1 MLLEIIRKDG
11 ATYCKTTNHDTKFCR
26 KKLKEHSAKS
36 VTSNEG
42 HTFAF
47 KVTVEPEDC
56 EFVHDV
62 NSLLVDTGA
71 TTHIVNDKTMFSS
84 FQKDFDPAKHYIELA
99 DGSRMNKLA
108 EGRGQAKIDLKD
120 SQGTVRQTVLENALY
135 VPSFKQNIFSVQC
148 ATNRGSTVKFK
159 ENYGRAKM

>member
-1 MLLEIIRKDG
+1 MDVVKLDTKSRNAQRRRMLLEVIRKDG
-11 ATYCKTTNHDTKFCR
+11 ATTARRLTTTTKFCR
-26 KKLKEHSAKS
+26 KKLKEHSTKS
-36 VTSNEG
+36 VTSDEG

-47 KVTVEPEDC
+47 KVTVESEDC

-108 EGRGQAKIDLKD
+108 EGRG
-120 SQGTVRQTVLENALY
+120 
-135 VPSFKQNIFSVQC
+135 
-148 ATNRGSTVKFK
+148 
-159 ENYGRAKM
+159 